1 MDISNF
7 LTAALLNQ
15 VFRNQAY
22 TRPATIYVALYTS
35 DPTKADTGQEVKG
48 GAYARQTVTFSAP
61 AIEGGK
67 QTIKNSAQIQYA
79 VATADWGLVTHV
91 GLRDAATGGNLLY
104 FGQLDNPRTILIGDR
119 FTFAQNSIV
128 LTLD

>member
-22 TRPATIYVALYTS
+22 TRPAIIYVALYTS

-48 GAYARQTVTFSAP
+48 GAYARQTVAFSAP
-61 AIEGGK
+61 EIEGGK

-104 FGQLDNPRTILIGDR
+104 FGKLDNPRTILVGDR
-119 FTFAQNSIV
+119 FTFAANSIV